1 MVGQYLRKRLLRNAN
16 WAKCRSWW
24 WNARWD
30 LPPGL
35 TLHFLISP
43 PRFEDCSARWEMFQK
58 LKSWQKNRWPG
69 DGAPLKIKM
78 STKLRA
84 ARKVAINHKALKPN
98 NQKHSICLA
107 SLLFRRKSWPGR
119 KILLHNFQSMVK
131 RRDVFLATKFDG
143 HWPAYVLSLSSRKTG
158 ILTPLLDHY
167 VIDVWC
173 IKMFLRSLALSWS
186 SGIVIRWL
194 RQRPRN

>member
-43 PRFEDCSARWEMFQK
+43 PRFEECSARWKMFPK
-58 LKSWQKNRWPG
+58 LKSWQKTG
-69 DGAPLKIKM
+69 DQEMERLRKIKM

-107 SLLFRRKSWPGR
+107 SLLFRKSWPGR
-119 KILLHNFQSMVK
+119 KILLHNFDLMVK
-131 RRDVFLATKFDG
+131 RRDDFVATKFDG
-143 HWPAYVLSLSSRKTG
+143 HWPAHVLSSSSWKTG
-158 ILTPLLDHY
+158 ILTPLL
-167 VIDVWC
+167 
-173 IKMFLRSLALSWS
+173 
-186 SGIVIRWL
+186 
-194 RQRPRN
+194 N